1 MATEIGWSP
10 GGSWTRKCN
19 RHQPCRWVKGNGGWP
34 RIQSNF
40 NEKLRSTVG
49 LIPNSQSHLLWW
61 WVLRCWSEDQAANS
75 ANGKGEKPLIKKLFS
90 KLEASKCWTKKSQLI
105 TLTNRTHTKGLAT
118 RTYGKSCFAKSD
130 SHLVPQA
137 GDWVSQGNML
147 LSCISRTTQHPW
159 KLEAWK
165 LGLLWRNDL
174 PQVLYIF
181 LMSGTV

>member
-1 MATEIGWSP
+1 MSLGQ
-10 GGSWTRKCN
+10 RK
-19 RHQPCRWVKGNGGWP
+19 WGWP

-49 LIPNSQSHLLWW
+49 FIPNLQSHLLIHGGF
-61 WVLRCWSEDQAANS
+61 CDAEDQAANG
-75 ANGKGEKPLIKKLFS
+75 ANGKGEKPLIKKFFS
-90 KLEASKCWTKKSQLI
+90 KTRGIEVLNSKSQLI
-105 TLTNRTHTKGLAT
+105 TLASRTHTKGLAT
-118 RTYGKSCFAKSD
+118 RTSGKSCFAKSH
-130 SHLVPQA
+130 SHPVPQA

>member
-1 MATEIGWSP
+1 MEVGQENVTGTSHVVGSKEMGDDPAFKATLMKSYGQPWDWYPIRRAIYCD
-10 GGSWTRKCN
+10 GGFCDA
-19 RHQPCRWVKGNGGWP
+19 
-34 RIQSNF
+34 
-40 NEKLRSTVG
+40 
-49 LIPNSQSHLLWW
+49 
-61 WVLRCWSEDQAANS
+61 EDQAANG
-75 ANGKGEKPLIKKLFS
+75 ANGKGGKPLIKKLFS

-105 TLTNRTHTKGLAT
+105 TLTNRTHTKALAT
-118 RTYGKSCFAKSD
+118 RTSGKSCFAKSH
-130 SHLVPQA
+130 SHPVPQA

-147 LSCISRTTQHPW
+147 LSCISRTSQHPW

>member
-40 NEKLRSTVG
+40 NEKLRSIRRAIYCDG
-49 LIPNSQSHLLWW
+49 GF
-61 WVLRCWSEDQAANS
+61 CDAEDQATNG

-105 TLTNRTHTKGLAT
+105 TLTNRTHTKALAT
-118 RTYGKSCFAKSD
+118 RTSGKSCFAKSH
-130 SHLVPQA
+130 SHPVPQA

>member
-1 MATEIGWSP
+1 M
-10 GGSWTRKCN
+10 
-19 RHQPCRWVKGNGGWP
+19 
-34 RIQSNF
+34 
-40 NEKLRSTVG
+40 RSTVG

-75 ANGKGEKPLIKKLFS
+75 ANGKGEKPLTKKLFS
-90 KLEASKCWTKKSQLI
+90 KLEASKCWTKKVNYII

-118 RTYGKSCFAKSD
+118 RTSGKSCFAKSH
-130 SHLVPQA
+130 SHPVPQA
-137 GDWVSQGNML
+137 GDWVSRGNVL
-147 LSCISRTTQHPW
+147 LSCISRTTQHTW

-174 PQVLYIF
+174 SQVLYIF